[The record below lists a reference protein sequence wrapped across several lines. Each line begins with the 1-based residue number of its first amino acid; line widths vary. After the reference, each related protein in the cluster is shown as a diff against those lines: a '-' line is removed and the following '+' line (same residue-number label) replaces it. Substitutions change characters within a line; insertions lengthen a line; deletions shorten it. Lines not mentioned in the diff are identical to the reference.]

1 MRAQFLAIR
10 LTADD
15 SMLTSRSHSNTGL
28 TKFERRPTLP
38 PHLGIYL
45 QQNDN

>member
-1 MRAQFLAIR
+1 MSAQFLTIR
-10 LTADD
+10 VAGDD
-15 SMLTSRSHSNTGL
+15 SMLMSRLHSNTGL
-28 TKFERRPTLP
+28 TKSERRPTLP